1 MPLSISI
8 VELICIVLS
17 VYLYIYTHVHMCV
30 YIYTRS
36 YIYIYV
42 YTCVHVYTY
51 ARRKADAR
59 MTCRSRH
66 SSQEQPYRILRS
78 CGEHQELNPSPK
90 RTPTEDQENS
100 NQKSSKHSTP
110 YHNHR
115 RARNTNK
122 AVKPKPFVLTAE
134 NNPKSWTLNC

>member
-17 VYLYIYTHVHMCV
+17 VYLYIYTHVHMCI
-30 YIYTRS
+30 YIYTL
-36 YIYIYV
+36 IYIYV

-78 CGEHQELNPSPK
+78 CGELQELNPSPK

-100 NQKSSKHSTP
+100 NQQSSKHSTP